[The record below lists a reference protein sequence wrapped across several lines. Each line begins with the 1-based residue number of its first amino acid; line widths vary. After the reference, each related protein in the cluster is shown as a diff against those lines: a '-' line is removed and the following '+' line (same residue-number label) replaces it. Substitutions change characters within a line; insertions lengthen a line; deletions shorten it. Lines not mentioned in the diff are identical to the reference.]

1 MKIKELRKNAKLT
14 QNDLCKA
21 ININQQNLSRYES
34 GEVEPNIE
42 TLTKLADYFDVSID
56 FLVER
61 RQFNRLDMSN
71 LTQTQKNI
79 INMVI
84 ELNEINANR
93 VESYIIAKLEEQEEN
108 KQNFKKQVR

>member
-61 RQFNRLDMSN
+61 RQFNRLDISN

-108 KQNFKKQVR
+108 KTKKVKIN